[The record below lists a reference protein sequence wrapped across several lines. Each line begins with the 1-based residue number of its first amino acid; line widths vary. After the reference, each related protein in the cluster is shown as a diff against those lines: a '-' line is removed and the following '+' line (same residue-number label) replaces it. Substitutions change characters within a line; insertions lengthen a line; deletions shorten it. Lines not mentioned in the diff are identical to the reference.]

1 MSAKEKFQA
10 INRDFNDLPRR
21 LLYGFALFAALAL
34 FFVLFKYVAPFAIG
48 FAVSLMIEPVVRRI
62 TPAFRRIHLGRTGA
76 ALVCVLAGMLMANLT
91 RFVSPSYMAWTVSG
105 ELIVMLVL
113 VAQCAG
119 CGGADDDEPPAAPPS
134 ARPMPV
140 NPMQAR

>member
-76 ALVCVLAGMLMANLT
+76 ALVCVLVVYG
-91 RFVSPSYMAWTVSG
+91 
-105 ELIVMLVL
+105 VL
-113 VAQCAG
+113 LYLLSVLL
-119 CGGADDDEPPAAPPS
+119 AAPWWWSYRRLSPRCWNGC
-134 ARPMPV
+134 APLP
-140 NPMQAR
+140 

>member
-76 ALVCVLAGMLMANLT
+76 ALVCVLVVYGVLLYLL
-91 RFVSPSYMAWTVSG
+91 SI
-105 ELIVMLVL
+105 LIHIF
-113 VAQCAG
+113 
-119 CGGADDDEPPAAPPS
+119 
-134 ARPMPV
+134 
-140 NPMQAR
+140 

>member
-62 TPAFRRIHLGRTGA
+62 TPASPHPFGQDGA
-76 ALVCVLAGMLMANLT
+76 ALVCVLVVYGVLLYLLSVLLARLVVELQAPYPHVAGMGAL
-91 RFVSPSYMAWTVSG
+91 RFRDDQR
-105 ELIVMLVL
+105 L
-113 VAQCAG
+113 
-119 CGGADDDEPPAAPPS
+119 GAKPGKPGVERHP
-134 ARPMPV
+134 R
-140 NPMQAR
+140 